1 MTKTDKKVMKTYLE
15 IMSKQPSTIEEE
27 LSIDFVES
35 EDEEAEGEAVGN
47 TKKISGSAGA
57 LCDRQG
63 NPRSLRL

>member
-1 MTKTDKKVMKTYLE
+1 MTKTDKKVMKKYLE

-57 LCDRQG
+57 LCDLQG